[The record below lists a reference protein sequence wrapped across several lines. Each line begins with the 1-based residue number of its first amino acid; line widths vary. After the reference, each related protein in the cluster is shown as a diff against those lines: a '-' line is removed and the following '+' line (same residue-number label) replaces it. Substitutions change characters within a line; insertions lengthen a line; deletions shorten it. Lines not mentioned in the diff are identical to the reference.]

1 MKPALVVLAITG
13 VLVAAIVGIDQ
24 LSDLTQT
31 RADHVDESLA
41 SEIVFEIH
49 TQAYDGTVAEA
60 AAAQW
65 QVCAGT
71 IGGEVR
77 EPGLEQLDDTSFRV
91 TVLPAVGTNGQR
103 RLVGCL
109 DDAVVDRVISSFVS
123 MEDVPAQPG

>member
-1 MKPALVVLAITG
+1 MKLALIVVAIAA
-13 VLVAAIVGIDQ
+13 VLGATTVGIDQ

-41 SEIVFEIH
+41 SEIVFEVH
-49 TQAYDGTVAEA
+49 TQAYDGAVIEA

-77 EPGLEQLDDTSFRV
+77 EPGLEQLDETRFRV
-91 TVLPAVGTNGQR
+91 TVVPAVGTNGKR

-123 MEDVPAQPG
+123 MEDVPAQAG